1 MWVLDEGRTYCK
13 CIVHFEGFS
22 DPDAVQKFLLG
33 HQFALIS
40 GKPRITCQNKVLL
53 LLLLWRQ
60 THLYPSVIF
69 LFVGLIWWKVNE
81 SCWNSTVFVCFIIW
95 CLDNFELILLLWFR
109 KKILF
114 EDKVHQRRVWYR
126 VAEILAWF
134 LYHAS
139 DLITNLNIYCC

>member
-1 MWVLDEGRTYCK
+1 
-13 CIVHFEGFS
+13 
-22 DPDAVQKFLLG
+22 
-33 HQFALIS
+33 
-40 GKPRITCQNKVLL
+40 LL

-81 SCWNSTVFVCFIIW
+81 SCWNSTVFVCFTIW

-114 EDKVHQRRVWYR
+114 EDKVHQRRVGYR

-134 LYHAS
+134 LYHVS